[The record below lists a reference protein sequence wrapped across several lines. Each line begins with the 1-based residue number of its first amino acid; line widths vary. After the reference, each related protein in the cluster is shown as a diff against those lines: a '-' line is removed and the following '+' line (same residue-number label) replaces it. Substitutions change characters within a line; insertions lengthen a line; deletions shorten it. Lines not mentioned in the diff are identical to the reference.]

1 MNEGT
6 TRVRDLMQTNLK
18 TISTDAT
25 IAEAVQVLMTAAV
38 SALPVLDRFGR
49 AVGVLST
56 REILAAE
63 NRCQTPA
70 ARERLFE
77 STLAL
82 EVMAPWPGVVSPQLP
97 IREAAAAMLTQ
108 KVQRLFVEQE
118 GVLRGVVSQ
127 TDIVSAVAGAR
138 I

>member
-1 MNEGT
+1 VNDGT
-6 TRVRDLMQTNLK
+6 TRVRDLMQTHLK
-18 TISTDAT
+18 TIATDAT
-25 IAEAVQVLMTAAV
+25 IAEAVQALMTAGV
-38 SALPVLDRFGR
+38 SALPVLDRFRR

-63 NRCQTPA
+63 SRCQTSA

-97 IREAAAAMLTQ
+97 IREAAAAMLAQ
-108 KVQRLFVEQE
+108 KVQRLFVEEE

-127 TDIVSAVAGAR
+127 TDIVNAVAAAR